1 MSDKLVIIP
10 TYKER
15 ENIGPMIDAVMAL
28 EGDFHILV
36 IDDGSPDGTADVV
49 RERQDNYGPQIFL
62 IERGKKLGLG
72 TAYIYGFNWGLERDY
87 QYFFEM
93 DADFS
98 HPPKDLLRLFE
109 ACEKGGAD
117 VAIGSRYVEGGGVVN
132 WPKNRLFL
140 SKGASLYTRI
150 ITGMPV
156 KDPTAGFICYRR
168 QVLEDIDLEKV
179 KFVGYA
185 FQIGMKYLAYKLG
198 YKLKE
203 VPIQFIERQF
213 GVSKMHIGIIRE
225 AILGVLNLRL
235 SSVFHIRP
243 RKGRH
248 KP

>member
-1 MSDKLVIIP
+1 
-10 TYKER
+10 
-15 ENIGPMIDAVMAL
+15 MIDAVMAL
-28 EGDFHILV
+28 NGDFHILV

-198 YKLKE
+198 YKLQE

-235 SSVFHIRP
+235 SSVFRIRP

-248 KP
+248 TA